1 MTYPTPRL
9 EIYPDR
15 IRSNAQHIV
24 TLCHSQNIRVAAVTK
39 VVSAH
44 PAVVKALNESGV
56 DLLADSRL
64 ENLEAIR
71 QQGVQKPFDAPC
83 AFQPQA
89 RWRKS
94 SGWLISR

>member
-64 ENLEAIR
+64 ENSRLFVNRE
-71 QQGVQKPFDAPC
+71 VQNP
-83 AFQPQA
+83 
-89 RWRKS
+89 
-94 SGWLISR
+94 